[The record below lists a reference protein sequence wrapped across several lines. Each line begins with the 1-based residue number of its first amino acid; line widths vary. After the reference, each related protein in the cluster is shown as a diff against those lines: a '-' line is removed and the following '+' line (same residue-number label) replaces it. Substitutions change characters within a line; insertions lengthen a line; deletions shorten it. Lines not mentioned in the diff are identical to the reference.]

1 MFSLQYYSRY
11 QMIRKTIAFIFILL
25 ANIILLA
32 HVVFPHHHHEQQ
44 VCLNFSHCHNTGNDS
59 STHPTDCTHEH
70 DSESP
75 VTNCILKQLVVVP
88 AGQGR
93 IEPVVLYLENFSDCF
108 ILQAGYSFE
117 LQSTELVRKNPY
129 SKDVPVFQP
138 FLDYT
143 QGLRAPPAV

>member
-1 MFSLQYYSRY
+1 
-11 QMIRKTIAFIFILL
+11 MIRKTTAIIFILL

-44 VCLNFSHCHNTGNDS
+44 VCLNLSHCHHTGNDS
-59 STHPTDCTHEH
+59 STHPADCTHGH

-75 VTNCILKQLVVVP
+75 VSNCILKQLVVVP

-93 IEPVVLYLENFSDCF
+93 IEPVVLYLENLADCF
-108 ILQAGYSFE
+108 ILQAGYSAE
-117 LQSTELVRKNPY
+117 LQSTELFRKNPY
-129 SKDVPVFQP
+129 PKDVSIFQS